1 MQITNNLSAIS
12 YSLQGINQAQKMLNS
27 SAQNIATGSG
37 ELEKE
42 MSNQIIAEN
51 SQAANIKTAQTQDEM
66 LAELMHIVK

>member
-27 SAQNIATGSG
+27 SAQNIATGSE

-42 MSNQIIAEN
+42 MSNQIVAEN